1 MTMRSGYVWFLVFAA
16 ALGGLIAWL
25 ISNYPSALD
34 GPDDKASLIY
44 YVLWGLLLGSAI
56 VGILGVNRR
65 GLRATLAFAAKSG
78 LAWVV
83 IAAVLILGYSYRYE
97 LGNIKNR
104 ILGELAPASPIVTRP
119 GRLAVRAGPNGHF
132 FIDAEVN
139 GEPVRFLVDT
149 GASDIVLSPADARR
163 VGFDPGRLSY
173 TRVYSTANG
182 IVRGAP
188 VTLRSLRVGPLRL
201 SDMPASVNGA
211 AMNGSLLGQSFLKR
225 LKGYSVRKG
234 VLTLDY

>member
-1 MTMRSGYVWFLVFAA
+1 MRSRYVWFLVFAA

-25 ISNYPSALD
+25 VSNYPSALD

-56 VGILGVNRR
+56 VGVLGVNRR

-104 ILGELAPASPIVTRP
+104 ILGELAPASPMDGADGARVVAQP
-119 GRLAVRAGPNGHF
+119 GRIAVRAGPNGHF

-149 GASDIVLSPADARR
+149 GASDIVPCVWFPDFDTTLSSPTNR
-163 VGFDPGRLSY
+163 Y
-173 TRVYSTANG
+173 TSFGSCRCSRKNHQNTNDHG
-182 IVRGAP
+182 ITVWKKRCTVR
-188 VTLRSLRVGPLRL
+188 
-201 SDMPASVNGA
+201 
-211 AMNGSLLGQSFLKR
+211 
-225 LKGYSVRKG
+225 
-234 VLTLDY
+234 